1 MKNQTSQPTLLATK
15 TAREVRI
22 MGLDPEVLAWGLL
35 AALGLFATLTRL
47 A

>member
-1 MKNQTSQPTLLATK
+1 MNNNNTNTTTK
-15 TAREVRI
+15 AQEVRI

-35 AALGLFATLTRL
+35 IALGLFAAITRL